1 MPSYSGNNFGVKVLT
16 RHLRCLLKDR
26 TGQPDRPFLKWNFL
40 PISALHTFIL
50 KTDLAGQSWL
60 IVEFFLWLDSW
71 LSKFYCASYFINLKV
86 LTISQNW
93 LLLFLLISL

>member
-16 RHLRCLLKDR
+16 KHLRCSSKDR
-26 TGQPDRPFLKWNFL
+26 TGQPDQPFLKWNFL
-40 PISALHTFIL
+40 PISALYTFIL

-71 LSKFYCASYFINLKV
+71 LAKFYCASYFSNLKV
-86 LTISQNW
+86 FTS
-93 LLLFLLISL
+93 